1 MQKHKFDTRTET
13 KPSLTRQVVERQ
25 KDEHEAKGARLP
37 QRDPFEPLISGIGD
51 ASSAGVHASM
61 LNRAT
66 DRQPSRAGQ
75 SLLRLQRQYGN
86 RYVQRVLALARKG
99 AGKTEAAPDVEQA
112 IQRTRGG
119 GQALDSEVRSQM
131 EPAFGADFSGV
142 RVHTGAQSDTLNRE
156 LNARAFTTGQDIFF
170 RQDAYNPGNSSGREL
185 IAHELTHVVQQN
197 GDKVQRKLTV
207 GQPGDK
213 YEQEADQ
220 VARAVMQQEQR
231 PVQRESDEGL
241 VRRQVEEEEE
251 ELQMKSEH
259 SRAQQQVEK
268 EEEEWPISQRKTERG
283 LIRRQPREEEQEE
296 EPIQTKTQGAE
307 VQRQIDEGQ
316 PVQAKAITE
325 LSAPFVTRKIEKGEL
340 VHPKLIIMQR
350 ASSSAPAQLA
360 SRQQQPE
367 AQKEPEKLK
376 IERLDLHPY
385 PSVIFNRRASIT
397 EKWNHLFASKT
408 FGKTIRHKQCY
419 LPSDLEAVKA
429 AGKDPEKCRASQ
441 VVYSLAVSVVA
452 RTTNVINFP
461 GDSWELGKPYMRKQ
475 IRNLIKYMES
485 EEGQKKQEEQKKVK
499 TQKKKVK
506 TQKKIEYIRTLFE
519 SYVTETRDMTLP
531 TKRIQCLLGK
541 LVQPEVDDRYIPSY
555 IINGLY
561 NLAKHGA
568 QQKTKKGIRPYPGT
582 ENVQHLAVG
591 KGSTGTLSKKQL
603 DSVFRASA
611 REFVEQVN
619 IQKSDQLTRGTFD
632 DLYRLDRAIFL
643 EGMGRLASVIVA
655 AGGGSIAKFK
665 KSVLY
670 QVVAEIII
678 RCGSDRSI
686 YSCFPKIYMRK

>member
-1 MQKHKFDTRTET
+1 MPNREFDTRTET
-13 KPSLTRQVVERQ
+13 RSTLPRQVLERQ
-25 KDEHEAKGARLP
+25 RDEHEAQRIRLP
-37 QRDPFEPLISGIGD
+37 QRGPFAPLISGIGD

-66 DRQPSRAGQ
+66 NGRPSRAGQ

-99 AGKTEAAPDVEQA
+99 AAETEAAPELEQS
-112 IQRTRGG
+112 IQRSRGG

-131 EPAFGADFSGV
+131 EPAFDADFSGV
-142 RVHTGAQSDTLNRE
+142 RVHTGAQSNTLNRE
-156 LNARAFTTGQDIFF
+156 LNARAFTTGQDVFF
-170 RQDAYNPGNSSGREL
+170 RQGAYNPGSSSGREL

-231 PVQRESDEGL
+231 PVQRESDEVL
-241 VRRQVEEEEE
+241 VRRQIEEEEEEVQMKSEHSRVQRQVEEEEE
-251 ELQMKSEH
+251 EE
-259 SRAQQQVEK
+259 
-268 EEEEWPISQRKTERG
+268 PISQRKTERG

-316 PVQAKAITE
+316 PIQAKAITE

-397 EKWNHLFASKT
+397 EKWNHFFASKT

-429 AGKDPEKCRASQ
+429 AGEDPEKCRASQ
-441 VVYSLAVSVVA
+441 VVYRLAFSVVA

-499 TQKKKVK
+499 TQKK
-506 TQKKIEYIRTLFE
+506 IEYIRTLFE

-541 LVQPEVDDRYIPSY
+541 LVHPEVDDRYIPSY

-582 ENVQHLAVG
+582 EDVQHLVVG

-632 DLYRLDRAIFL
+632 DLYLLHETIKG
-643 EGMGRLASVIVA
+643 GMGRLAKYFGHVPGLASEDV
-655 AGGGSIAKFK
+655 K
-665 KSVLY
+665 KSVIS

-678 RCGSDRSI
+678 RCGLDRSI
-686 YSCFPKIYMRK
+686 YSCFPK

>member
-1 MQKHKFDTRTET
+1 MPNREFDTKTET
-13 KPSLTRQVVERQ
+13 RSSLSRQVLERQ
-25 KDEHEAKGARLP
+25 RDEHEARDARLP
-37 QRDPFEPLISGIGD
+37 QRGLFAPVISGIGD

-66 DRQPSRAGQ
+66 NGRPSRAGQ

-99 AGKTEAAPDVEQA
+99 AGETEAAPDVEQA
-112 IQRTRGG
+112 IQRSRGG

-197 GDKVQRKLTV
+197 GDKVQRKLTL

-231 PVQRESDEGL
+231 SVQRESNEGL
-241 VRRQVEEEEE
+241 VRRQIEEEEEEVQMKSEYSRVQRQVEEEEE
-251 ELQMKSEH
+251 EEIVQPKVKDACIE
-259 SRAQQQVEK
+259 RQIVEEG
-268 EEEEWPISQRKTERG
+268 EEEEV
-283 LIRRQPREEEQEE
+283 
-296 EPIQTKTQGAE
+296 IQSKMQGAE

-316 PVQAKAITE
+316 PIQAKAITE

-376 IERLDLHPY
+376 IERLDLHLY

-429 AGKDPEKCRASQ
+429 AGEDPEKCRASQ
-441 VVYSLAVSVVA
+441 VVYRLAFYVVV

-461 GDSWELGKPYMRKQ
+461 GDSWELGKPYMREQ
-475 IRNLIKYMES
+475 IKNRIKYLES
-485 EEGQKKQEEQKKVK
+485 EEGQIKQEEQKKAK
-499 TQKKKVK
+499 TQKKL
-506 TQKKIEYIRTLFE
+506 EYIRTLFE
-519 SYVTETRDMTLP
+519 RYITETHDMTLP

-541 LVQPEVDDRYIPSY
+541 LVQPEVDDRYIPGY
-555 IINGLY
+555 IINNLY

-568 QQKTKKGIRPYPGT
+568 QQKTKKGIRAYPGT
-582 ENVQHLAVG
+582 EDVQHLVVG

-611 REFVEQVN
+611 REFVEQVK
-619 IQKSDQLTRGTFD
+619 IQKSDQLTRGTFN
-632 DLYRLDRAIFL
+632 DLYHLDKIIFL
-643 EGMGRLASVIVA
+643 DGMARLASGIVA
-655 AGGGSIAKFK
+655 SGGAVEEFK

-686 YSCFPKIYMRK
+686 YSCFPKIEL

>member
-1 MQKHKFDTRTET
+1 MQNREFDTRSKT
-13 KPSLTRQVVERQ
+13 KPSLSRQVVERQ
-25 KDEHEAKGARLP
+25 RDEHGARDARLP
-37 QRDPFEPLISGIGD
+37 QRGPFESIISGSGD

-61 LNRAT
+61 LNRT
-66 DRQPSRAGQ
+66 TNGRPSRDRQ

-99 AGKTEAAPDVEQA
+99 AGEAEAVPDVEQA
-112 IQRTRGG
+112 IQRSRGG
-119 GQALDSEVRSQM
+119 GQVLDSEVRSQM

-142 RVHTGAQSDTLNRE
+142 RVHTGTQPDTLNRE
-156 LNARAFTTGQDIFF
+156 LNARAFTTRQDIFF
-170 RQDAYNPGNSSGREL
+170 RQGAYNPGSSSGREL
-185 IAHELTHVVQQN
+185 LAHELTHVVQQN
-197 GDKVQRKLTV
+197 GDKVQPKLTV
-207 GQPGDK
+207 GQPGDR
-213 YEQEADQ
+213 YEQEADH
-220 VARAVMQQEQR
+220 VARAVMQQEEQ
-231 PVQRESDEGL
+231 PVQKESDEGL

-251 ELQMKSEH
+251 EEEEVQMKSEYF
-259 SRAQQQVEK
+259 RVQQQVE
-268 EEEEWPISQRKTERG
+268 EEEEEEPISQRKTERG

-316 PVQAKAITE
+316 PIQAKAIAE
-325 LSAPFVTRKIEKGEL
+325 LSTPFVTRKIEKGEL

-350 ASSSAPAQLA
+350 ASSSASAQLA

-408 FGKTIRHKQCY
+408 FGKTIRHKQRY

-429 AGKDPEKCRASQ
+429 AGEDPEKCRASQ
-441 VVYSLAVSVVA
+441 VVYRLAFSVVA

-485 EEGQKKQEEQKKVK
+485 EEGQKKQEEQ
-499 TQKKKVK
+499 KKVK

-555 IINGLY
+555 IINDLY
-561 NLAKHGA
+561 NLARHGA

-582 ENVQHLAVG
+582 EDVQHLVVG

-632 DLYRLDRAIFL
+632 DLYRLDKAIFL

-655 AGGGSIAKFK
+655 AGGAIEEFK

-686 YSCFPKIYMRK
+686 YSCFPKIEL